1 MLFCIIHVSTWKY
14 QQFKTTYREIIFYNF
29 LRTYYYSLNIQY
41 WMPFWN
47 LKNAYFLYINKCGG
61 ASFVWGLT
69 WYAHFFVINITVNRS
84 WDNFNKCKYSKLYVS
99 FVSSKSIVES
109 SKAFMI
115 YVIVVLIAKVWFR
128 FMLSKNI

>member
-1 MLFCIIHVSTWKY
+1 MYYLCFYLKVSSIQNNTSQNNVLQLFLK
-14 QQFKTTYREIIFYNF
+14 
-29 LRTYYYSLNIQY
+29 TYYYKLNIQY

-69 WYAHFFVINITVNRS
+69 WYAHIFVINITVNRS

-99 FVSSKSIVES
+99 FISSKSKVES

-115 YVIVVLIAKVWFR
+115 YVIVVLITKGMISFFV
-128 FMLSKNI
+128 I